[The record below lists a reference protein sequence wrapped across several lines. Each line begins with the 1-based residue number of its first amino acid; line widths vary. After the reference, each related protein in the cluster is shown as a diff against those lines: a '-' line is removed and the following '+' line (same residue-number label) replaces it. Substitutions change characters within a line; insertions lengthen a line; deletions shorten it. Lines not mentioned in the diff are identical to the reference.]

1 MGAVRPGP
9 SGSPAGGPALTGAI
23 SGRNVR
29 KSVVSRL
36 ELEIESTNRDLHLG
50 TFNWPLRISSM
61 DGKLARD
68 IEATVDTGAAY
79 TTVPAPLLRE
89 LGVVPMGKRK
99 FLLADGRR
107 IEMDYGQ
114 AWATI
119 DGDSVVTI
127 VIFGDEEAPALLGA
141 YTLEGLSLAVD
152 PVEQR
157 LVPTHLIM
165 Y

>member
-1 MGAVRPGP
+1 M
-9 SGSPAGGPALTGAI
+9 
-23 SGRNVR
+23 
-29 KSVVSRL
+29 
-36 ELEIESTNRDLHLG
+36 G

-61 DGKLARD
+61 DGKHARD

-79 TTVPAPLLRE
+79 TTMPAPLLRE
-89 LGVVPMGKRK
+89 LGVAPMGKRK

-127 VIFGDEEAPALLGA
+127 VVFGDEEPPALLGA

>member
-1 MGAVRPGP
+1 M
-9 SGSPAGGPALTGAI
+9 
-23 SGRNVR
+23 
-29 KSVVSRL
+29 
-36 ELEIESTNRDLHLG
+36 G

-61 DGKLARD
+61 DGERSRA

-79 TTVPAPLLRE
+79 TTVPAHLLHE
-89 LGVVPMGKRK
+89 IGVEPTGQRR

-107 IEMDYGQ
+107 VDLDYGQ

-119 DGDSVVTI
+119 DGESVVT
-127 VIFGDEEAPALLGA
+127 VVVFGDDDAPPLLGA
-141 YTLEGLSLAVD
+141 YTLEGLALAAD
-152 PVEQR
+152 PVNQR